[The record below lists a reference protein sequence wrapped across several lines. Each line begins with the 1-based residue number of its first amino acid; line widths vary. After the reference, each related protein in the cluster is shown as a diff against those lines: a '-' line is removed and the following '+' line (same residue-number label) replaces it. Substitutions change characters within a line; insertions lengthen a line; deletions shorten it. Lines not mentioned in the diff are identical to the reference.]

1 MKEIYERIW
10 VARCKLVQ
18 EWEKENGITSKDK
31 RNSHEKLKGKRKK
44 KERKKTPTSL
54 LQRKGKKKRKRNV
67 GMSYLNYLR
76 RRF

>member
-1 MKEIYERIW
+1 M
-10 VARCKLVQ
+10 RCKLVQ

-54 LQRKGKKKRKRNV
+54 LQRKGKKKRQRNV